1 VSNAG
6 EWTATLKAFHEKQL
20 DRPRRVY
27 RLGRTKVIFSGG
39 HAACTVGAAVAASW
53 LDFPALAFWIAIAIG
68 FVVGKYLFPVPRSSV
83 ASRYGSRDV
92 ARKTPGELD
101 SMTPAEIRAYQY
113 NVQFIHKDVTPLA
126 LGTEEALGRQ
136 SEGVRTVSRAAA
148 ADAGLLAH
156 LSLADVKEYGRT
168 ADRHDLLK
176 RRWLTYEVD
185 PQLQFDYPAMS
196 DVALPTTAT
205 MIRAMRAADH
215 EKTTGNAADYKLAV
229 DAFSQTLAE
238 AERAAGV
245 P

>member
-1 VSNAG
+1 
-6 EWTATLKAFHEKQL
+6 
-20 DRPRRVY
+20 
-27 RLGRTKVIFSGG
+27 
-39 HAACTVGAAVAASW
+39 
-53 LDFPALAFWIAIAIG
+53 
-68 FVVGKYLFPVPRSSV
+68 
-83 ASRYGSRDV
+83 
-92 ARKTPGELD
+92 
-101 SMTPAEIRAYQY
+101 
-113 NVQFIHKDVTPLA
+113 
-126 LGTEEALGRQ
+126 
-136 SEGVRTVSRAAA
+136 VSRAAA

-205 MIRAMRAADH
+205 IIRAMRAADH

-229 DAFSQTLAE
+229 DGFSQTLAE